1 MDGGEAGL
9 AAPWTL
15 VCSLAR
21 GVEESLTQARQ
32 AVPADPGHRPLRPST
47 LHRAAGWAT
56 LRGVALCFA
65 LQEH

>member
-1 MDGGEAGL
+1 M

-15 VCSLAR
+15 VYSLAR
-21 GVEESLTQARQ
+21 GVEETPTQARQ

-47 LHRAAGWAT
+47 LHRAAGRAS
-56 LRGVALCFA
+56 LRGFA